1 MEQGFFITLEG
12 TDGAGKSTQMKYLK
26 DFFENR
32 GYSVCLT
39 REPGGTKISEKIRE
53 LILDNANQEMEEKSE
68 ALLYAAAR
76 AQHVHQVILPALK
89 EGKVVL
95 CDRFVDSSIVYQ
107 GKARNIGMES
117 VEAINHFATGGLSPN
132 LTLWFDLPP
141 EEGLKRVA
149 ASGKVDRL
157 EQETIEFHQKVY
169 EGYGELQ
176 RKYPHRIKAV
186 DGTQSIDGM
195 RREIQEIVIEKLK
208 EVYGMKL
215 VIAIVNDEDAN
226 KLLDRLTENRHR
238 VTKLAT
244 TGGFLKAG
252 NTTFLIGTEDDKV
265 DQVMNIIKE
274 KCETR
279 KQVATSPAPVSGTTG
294 VYVPHPI
301 EVNVGG
307 ATVFVVDV
315 EKHFKI

>member
-12 TDGAGKSTQMKYLK
+12 TDGSGKSTQMKYLK
-26 DFFENR
+26 TFFEQR
-32 GYSVCLT
+32 GFDVVLT

-53 LILDNANQEMEEKSE
+53 LILDNENTEMTEKSE

-76 AQHVHQVILPALK
+76 AQHVAEVIVPALR

-107 GKARNIGMES
+107 GGGRDIGTQSIENI
-117 VEAINHFATGGLSPN
+117 NDFATGGLRPN

-149 ASGKVDRL
+149 SSGNADRL
-157 EQETIEFHQKVY
+157 EKEKIQFHQKVY
-169 EGYGELQ
+169 QGYRELK
-176 RKYPHRIKAV
+176 RKYPQRIKAV
-186 DGTQSIDGM
+186 DGSQSIEKM
-195 RREIQEIVIEKLK
+195 RREIEGIVIEKLK

-265 DQVMNIIKE
+265 DQVMGIIKE

>member
-1 MEQGFFITLEG
+1 MERGLFITLEG

-26 DFFENR
+26 EFFER
-32 GYSVCLT
+32 KGYRVLLT

-53 LILDNANQEMEEKSE
+53 LILDNAHEEMKGKTE
-68 ALLYAAAR
+68 ALLYAASR
-76 AQHVHQVILPALK
+76 AQHVEEVIAPALK
-89 EGKVVL
+89 EGRVVL

-107 GKARNIGMES
+107 GNARELGEENIEK
-117 VEAINHFATGGLSPN
+117 INHFATGGLRPD
-132 LTLWFDLPP
+132 LTLWFDLSP
-141 EEGLKRVA
+141 EEGLKRVS
-149 ASGKVDRL
+149 ASGKADRL
-157 EQETIEFHQKVY
+157 EKEKISFHRKVY
-169 EGYGELQ
+169 EGYQALKK
-176 RKYPHRIKAV
+176 KYPHRIKAV
-186 DGTQSIDGM
+186 DGTGSIEEM
-195 RREIQEIVIEKLK
+195 RREIQGIVIEKLK

-226 KLLDRLTENRHR
+226 KLLDRLTENKYR

-252 NTTFLIGTEDDKV
+252 NTTFLIGTETENV
-265 DQVMNIIKE
+265 DEVMDIIKE

-279 KQVATSPAPVSGTTG
+279 KQIATSPAPVSGTTG

>member
-1 MEQGFFITLEG
+1 MEKGLFITLEG

-26 DFFENR
+26 AFFEQK
-32 GYSVCLT
+32 GYGVLLT
-39 REPGGTKISEKIRE
+39 REPGGTPIGEKIRE
-53 LILDNANQEMEEKSE
+53 LILDNAHQEMGDKSE

-76 AQHVHQVILPALK
+76 AQHVEEVILPGLK

-107 GKARNIGMES
+107 GEARNIGTQS
-117 VEAINHFATGGLSPN
+117 IEAINRFATGGLTPD

-141 EEGLKRVA
+141 EEGLRRVA
-149 ASGKVDRL
+149 SAGKADRL
-157 EQETIEFHQKVY
+157 EKEALQFHQRVY
-169 EGYGELQ
+169 QGYQSLKN
-176 RKYPHRIKAV
+176 KYPHRIKAV
-186 DGTQSIDGM
+186 DGRKTIDEM
-195 RREIQEIVIEKLK
+195 RREIQGIVIKKLK

-226 KLLDRLTENRHR
+226 KLLDSLTENKHR

-265 DQVMNIIKE
+265 DAVMDIIKE

>member
-12 TDGAGKSTQMKYLK
+12 TDGSGKSTQMKYLK
-26 DFFENR
+26 TFFEQR
-32 GYSVCLT
+32 GFDVVLT

-53 LILDNANQEMEEKSE
+53 LILDNENTEMTEKSE

-76 AQHVHQVILPALK
+76 AQHVAEVIVPALR

-107 GKARNIGMES
+107 GGGRDIGTQSIENI
-117 VEAINHFATGGLSPN
+117 NDFATGGLRPN

-149 ASGKVDRL
+149 SSGNADRL
-157 EQETIEFHQKVY
+157 EKEKIQFHQKVY
-169 EGYGELQ
+169 EGYRELK
-176 RKYPHRIKAV
+176 RKYPQRIKAV
-186 DGTQSIDGM
+186 DGTQSIEEM
-195 RREIQEIVIEKLK
+195 RREIEGIVIEKLK

-265 DQVMNIIKE
+265 DQVMGIIKE

>member
-12 TDGAGKSTQMKYLK
+12 TDGSGKSTQMKYLK
-26 DFFENR
+26 TFFEQR
-32 GYSVCLT
+32 GFDVVLT

-53 LILDNANQEMEEKSE
+53 LILDNENTEMTEKSE

-76 AQHVHQVILPALK
+76 AQHVAEVIVPALR

-107 GKARNIGMES
+107 GGGRDIGTQSIENI
-117 VEAINHFATGGLSPN
+117 NDFATGGLRPN

-149 ASGKVDRL
+149 SSGNADRL
-157 EQETIEFHQKVY
+157 EKEKIQFHQKVY
-169 EGYGELQ
+169 EGYRELK
-176 RKYPHRIKAV
+176 RKYPQRIKAV
-186 DGTQSIDGM
+186 DGSQSIEKM
-195 RREIQEIVIEKLK
+195 RREIEGIVIEKLK

-265 DQVMNIIKE
+265 DQVMGIIKE